1 MQKKNNRSYTFF
13 LTHKT
18 KTKNYIRRIEIS
30 KNIFHSSIIGL
41 ILSIGIISLGFFKD
55 TVFAKFAPDSSIE
68 NTLVALPEQ
77 TIQNSIKA
85 EYKSIN
91 YDRPASQNLGL
102 GGGETVTSSKPFPV
116 ETQAEKNQMES
127 RLRVI
132 ATASNPSFVPS
143 MWAHLGKINN
153 EFGFRRNPF
162 GGGAYEFHAGLDID
176 GETGNNVAATANG
189 IITEA
194 DWSGGYGNMI
204 EIDHGNGLKTRYGHL
219 SRIGVRVGDAVQRGQ
234 IIGLIG
240 STGRSTGAHLHYE
253 LRLNDRPINP
263 RRFLP
268 SLSPQ
273 IRTPNGQ

>member
-1 MQKKNNRSYTFF
+1 MQKKNPRSYTFF

-41 ILSIGIISLGFFKD
+41 ILSVGIISLGFFKN
-55 TVFAKFAPDSSIE
+55 TVFAKFTTEAQVEIIPVAQPV
-68 NTLVALPEQ
+68 NTVQ
-77 TIQNSIKA
+77 SGVKA
-85 EYKSIN
+85 EYKSFN
-91 YDRPASQNLGL
+91 YDRPASQNPGL
-102 GGGETVTSSKPFPV
+102 GGGETVTSLKPFPV

-127 RLRVI
+127 QLRVI
-132 ATASNPSFVPS
+132 ATASNPMFVPS

-194 DWSGGYGNMI
+194 DWAGGYGNMI

-219 SRIGVRVGDAVQRGQ
+219 SRIGVRVGDTVQRGQ
-234 IIGLIG
+234 IIGLVG

-253 LRLNDRPINP
+253 LRLNDHPINP

-268 SLSPQ
+268 
-273 IRTPNGQ
+273 

>member
-41 ILSIGIISLGFFKD
+41 ILSIGIISLAFFKN
-55 TVFAKFAPDSSIE
+55 TVFAKFATESPIE
-68 NTLVALPEQ
+68 NTLVAQPAQ
-77 TIQNSIKA
+77 AVQSSVKA

-91 YDRPASQNLGL
+91 YDRPASQNAGL
-102 GGGETVTSSKPFPV
+102 GGGETVISQKPFPV
-116 ETQAEKNQMES
+116 ETRAEKNQMES
-127 RLRVI
+127 QLRVI
-132 ATASNPSFVPS
+132 ATASNSAFVPS
-143 MWAHLGKINN
+143 MWAHMGKINN

-162 GGGAYEFHAGLDID
+162 GGGAYEFHAGIDID

-189 IITEA
+189 VITEA

-263 RRFLP
+263 RHFLP
-268 SLSPQ
+268 
-273 IRTPNGQ
+273 R